1 MFETNNS
8 VLSIENRNGE
18 TILAIEIENGKI
30 KRIANGSVA
39 DLDEDYIFNTNKEL
53 IRIQED

>member
-1 MFETNNS
+1 MFKTNNS
-8 VLSIENRNGE
+8 ILSIENRNGE

-30 KRIANGSVA
+30 KKVANGSVA
-39 DLDEDYIFNTNKEL
+39 DITEDYIFDTNKEL

>member
-1 MFETNNS
+1 MFKVDNN
-8 VLSIENRNGE
+8 VLSIENRKGE

-30 KRIANGSVA
+30 KRVANGSVA
-39 DLDEDYIFNTNKEL
+39 DLTEDYIFNTSKEL

>member
-1 MFETNNS
+1 MFKINNS
-8 VLSIENRNGE
+8 ILSIENRNGE

-30 KRIANGSVA
+30 KKVANGSVA
-39 DLDEDYIFNTNKEL
+39 DITEDYIFDTNKEL

>member
-1 MFETNNS
+1 MFKINNS
-8 VLSIENRNGE
+8 ILSIENRNGE

-30 KRIANGSVA
+30 KKVANGSVA
-39 DLDEDYIFNTNKEL
+39 DITEDYIFSTNKEL